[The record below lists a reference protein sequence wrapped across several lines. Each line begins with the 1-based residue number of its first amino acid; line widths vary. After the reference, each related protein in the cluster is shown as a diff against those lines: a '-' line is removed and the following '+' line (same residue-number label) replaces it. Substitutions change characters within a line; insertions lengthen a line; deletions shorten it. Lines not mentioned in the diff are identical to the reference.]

1 MSAITV
7 RYVPPS
13 ELSVGDPELLL
24 KATTLVRKW
33 IPQYQRA
40 DGTFVAAHY
49 KLVHQ
54 ADDHDPAKVL
64 AGQGTYSQKL
74 AHKQLS
80 KQAWWHAQPDE
91 HKVLHV
97 QAHATDIQHADSAK
111 AQLAVMKKNAAAGK
125 APTPAQLKFYA
136 ALPEA
141 DAVAIV
147 QALKDKGAPREVL
160 QKLIAQHPAGAA
172 ALKAD
177 AAPPAPVA
185 APEPAPAPQPAPAA
199 PVPPPLDHGVLNI
212 AGKTNSIDAELDK
225 FKAQQEAKAKAEAK
239 AASVQKK
246 TDKAA
251 AKELFAQVGAAMIEK
266 MAPGIAKKQGL
277 TEAAAKK
284 AIGATLDDLVKWQPA
299 TFLDLA
305 GKFQEEQSKQAAEPA
320 ASGAAPAAASTP
332 AQAKAPTWAAYT
344 NTTGSHNKF
353 WAVAVVPNADGSA
366 LVITRYGPIGG
377 KGQTTTKHVS
387 SLVAANAMRSLLL
400 NQKKANG
407 YLPSDAGA
415 HPALAKPIEMPAPA
429 AAAAPAPASAQ
440 VDAPAIPSADG
451 WQKVGG
457 QLGSNAGF
465 VAIDPAGQKWY
476 VKTPNSE
483 AHARSELLASKLYDL
498 AGVKA
503 AQLQAVTVGGKL
515 SIASKWEDG
524 TAKAAPGAHAAL
536 EGAREGFA
544 VDAWLAN
551 WDALGVD
558 STNIQSVDG
567 KASRID
573 VGGALE
579 YRAQGQLKGEKFG
592 TSVPELASMRDPKVN
607 AQTAA
612 VFGKMTD
619 AEVAKS
625 IQEHVA
631 KVSDDAILTAVRA
644 EGPGGGAARAALAQ
658 KLIARRQYLL
668 GWASQHLPKAAE
680 APAPAPAA
688 NPVEKPQRETGP
700 KDGDTKQGADG
711 TLVFKDGRWHKQEA
725 AEPAPAFVD
734 DEDAEAAIA
743 NAPTKDEAVKLAA
756 AYVAKQ
762 PTQEA
767 KDKAFF
773 NAAMSLKQ
781 GGHFALGSSA
791 GVAITA
797 EIDGANAKAAAA
809 AAAAAAPPP
818 VIKPLS
824 MPEFSDG
831 SVVPTPG
838 KQGPAAYYEGI
849 ATKIMNAAESGD
861 LKLLQEMK
869 QKGQN
874 AANKTWKGKTPN
886 SKKLLA
892 LHAEAVQLA
901 QSVKAKAPTPSAPAP
916 APEAAA
922 KPQRVVG
929 AVPAG
934 APSPAPAAAAEPS
947 ATKTAQLMAA
957 IEDAMLPPSN
967 TNHGPVNKKL
977 MAMHAAARKG
987 DLAALQAMTF
997 GSNSYAKKMAKLHAQ
1012 LVEAMGGQAAPA
1024 GAPPAPKVTGA
1035 KKKGDTSWVK
1045 LRPGEKIVDS
1055 GREYGVEWAT
1065 VEVPAKGHD
1074 PDAFPP
1080 LPLFNK
1086 SSKAHVN
1093 NANAVLASEILDE
1106 AKSGKLT
1113 AAQLKAKTFD
1123 AIAKDTGL
1131 PTGAKVSVFSHP
1143 ASQINEL
1150 VTQVHAELEAQQHP
1164 TQKVV
1169 HNGSLAGGYSKAM
1182 ASIASKVK
1190 VVAYEKFKSWAHKA
1204 ADYLVLDK
1212 AAGAILAVPPAGQF
1226 KETDGESG
1234 PMAAFKAKSMA
1245 AYQKMAAPL
1254 QQALKQYT
1262 GSAYHDWNRAMRK
1275 GELESSHWDSSK
1287 NLRKAFDECA
1297 QELPEGII
1305 LWRGIGV
1312 GGDTYGSVVGGV
1324 IQDGSVQSCS
1334 YGDSPAFSSKETLLR
1349 IHVPAGV
1356 RAVHATAFSNFGKGE
1371 REIIIDRQVRYAVVK
1386 VTKYDNFKP
1395 DGSNK
1400 SFGKKTVVD
1409 LIALPHE

>member
-1 MSAITV
+1 MSSISV
-7 RYVPPS
+7 RYVHRD
-13 ELSVGDPELLL
+13 EVTHGEPELLL
-24 KATTLVRKW
+24 KATKLVRKW

-40 DGTFVAAHY
+40 DGSFVAAHY
-49 KLVHQ
+49 KMVHE

-74 AHKQLS
+74 AHKKLS
-80 KQAWWHAQPDE
+80 GQAWWQAQPDE

-147 QALKDKGAPREVL
+147 QALKDKGAPRDVL
-160 QKLIAQHPAGAA
+160 QALIAQHPAGAA
-172 ALKAD
+172 ALKAKAPPP
-177 AAPPAPVA
+177 AAPAP
-185 APEPAPAPQPAPAA
+185 APEPAPAVSQPEPAAVPAPEAPAITPESAPASAAGPAPAWDVYA
-199 PVPPPLDHGVLNI
+199 
-212 AGKTNSIDAELDK
+212 
-225 FKAQQEAKAKAEAK
+225 
-239 AASVQKK
+239 
-246 TDKAA
+246 
-251 AKELFAQVGAAMIEK
+251 
-266 MAPGIAKKQGL
+266 
-277 TEAAAKK
+277 
-284 AIGATLDDLVKWQPA
+284 
-299 TFLDLA
+299 
-305 GKFQEEQSKQAAEPA
+305 
-320 ASGAAPAAASTP
+320 
-332 AQAKAPTWAAYT
+332 

-353 WAVAVVPNADGSA
+353 WAVAVVPHADGSA
-366 LVITRYGPIGG
+366 LVVTRYGPIGG
-377 KGQTTTKHVS
+377 KGQTTTKHVA
-387 SLVAANAMRSLLL
+387 SLVAANAMRSTLL

-407 YLPSDAGA
+407 YVPSDAGA

-429 AAAAPAPASAQ
+429 AAAAPVASAPAAG
-440 VDAPAIPSADG
+440 APALPSADG

-483 AHARSELLASKLYDL
+483 EHARSELLASKLYAL

-503 AQLQAVTVGGKL
+503 AELKAVTVGGKL
-515 SIASKWEDG
+515 SIASKWEDN
-524 TAKAAPGAHAAL
+524 TAKAAPGTHASLA
-536 EGAREGFA
+536 GAREGFA

-558 STNIQSVDG
+558 STNIQSVAG
-567 KASRID
+567 NASRID
-573 VGGALE
+573 VGGSLE
-579 YRAQGQLKGEKFG
+579 YRAQGGLKGAAFG
-592 TSVPELASMRDPKVN
+592 TSVPELATMRDPKKN

-612 VFGKMTD
+612 VFGGMTD
-619 AEVAKS
+619 ADVAKS
-625 IQEHVA
+625 IAEHVA
-631 KVSDDAILTAVRA
+631 KVSDDDILNAVRKV
-644 EGPGGGAARAALAQ
+644 GPGGGAARAALAQ

-668 GWASQHLPKAAE
+668 GWASQHQAKPAAAP

-688 NPVEKPQRETGP
+688 APATPAANDFGDFAGLVGEAEEAIGKGDTDEIASIVKYLKTPMNAKDPGAKALLAHIEKLQREKGP

-711 TLVFKDGRWHKQEA
+711 MLVFKDGRWHKQEA
-725 AEPAPAFVD
+725 AAPAPAFQD

-743 NAPTKDEAVKLAA
+743 AAPTKADALKLAA
-756 AYVAKQ
+756 AYVLKQ
-762 PTQEA
+762 PTKEA
-767 KDKAFF
+767 KDSAFF
-773 NAAMSLKQ
+773 NAAMSMKQ
-781 GGHFALGSSA
+781 GGHYATGSQAGAELSA
-791 GVAITA
+791 AIGSA
-797 EIDGANAKAAAA
+797 Q
-809 AAAAAAPPP
+809 AAAAAPPAP
-818 VIKPLS
+818 APAPPAPAIKPLS

-838 KQGPAAYYEGI
+838 KQGPAAYYESI

-861 LKLLQEMK
+861 IAGLVAMK
-869 QKGQN
+869 QKGQA

-901 QSVKAKAPTPSAPAP
+901 QSVKAKASAPPPAPAPAP
-916 APEAAA
+916 APEPAPAPRA
-922 KPQRVVG
+922 PKVVA

-934 APSPAPAAAAEPS
+934 APVPS
-947 ATKTAQLMAA
+947 GVATAQAMAA

-987 DLAALQAMTF
+987 DVDALKAMTF
-997 GSNSYAKKMAKLHAQ
+997 GSNSYAKKMVKLHAA
-1012 LVEAMGGQAAPA
+1012 LLAAMGESAPAAAP
-1024 GAPPAPKVTGA
+1024 PPLKVKGA
-1035 KKKGDTSWVK
+1035 KVKGDTSWVK
-1045 LRPGEKIVDS
+1045 LRPGEKIVDA
-1055 GREYGVEWAT
+1055 GREFGVEWAT

-1080 LPLFNK
+1080 MPIFNK

-1093 NANAVLASEILDE
+1093 NANAVLAAEILDE
-1106 AKSGKLT
+1106 AKAGKLT
-1113 AAQLKAKTFD
+1113 AAQLKGKTFD

-1169 HNGSLAGGYSKAM
+1169 HNGSLAGGYTKAM

-1226 KETDGESG
+1226 KETDGETG
-1234 PMAAFKAKSMA
+1234 AMAAFKAKSNA
-1245 AYQKMAAPL
+1245 AFHKLAAPL

-1275 GELESSHWDSSK
+1275 GELESSHWDSSQ
-1287 NLRKAFDECA
+1287 NLRKAFDEAA

-1371 REIIIDRQVRYAVVK
+1371 REIILDRQVRYAVVK

-1395 DGSNK
+1395 DGSSK